1 MSGIM
6 YQNKPYGTGGGGG
19 GGASALSQLTDVA
32 LSSPADGQV
41 LKYDGTN
48 YVWKNADDTIVV
60 ANPSASAAAQLTKLQ
75 VGETVYSIS
84 GGGGSSI
91 TYGYDNPSD
100 AASDG
105 DVYYLLDSN
114 DKKKGLF
121 LYMNNSWTLIEGT
134 PYFELKL
141 YDHGTES
148 VSWTVSGGTKNAN
161 NISLNVGGGTY
172 TNYAVIDNPID
183 LTDYNTLHVEC
194 RYRSRDYNLDLDI
207 SNYTGSK
214 YISFTYLTDTSH
226 NEAAIGITDT
236 KTGAATIRIDSR
248 NGDTAEQLL
257 YYMSLY

>member
-6 YQNKPYGTGGGGG
+6 YQNKPYGAGGGGG

-32 LSSPADGQV
+32 LSSLSDGQI
-41 LKYDGTN
+41 LIYDSTLQM
-48 YVWKNADDTIVV
+48 WKNA
-60 ANPSASAAAQLTKLQ
+60 NQ
-75 VGETVYSIS
+75 G

-91 TYGYDNPSD
+91 TYGYINPSN

-121 LYMNNSWTLIEGT
+121 LYMNDSWTLIEGT
-134 PYFELKL
+134 PYSVETVL
-141 YDHGTES
+141 YDHGTEE
-148 VSWTVSGGTKNAN
+148 VAWTVSGGSKNAN
-161 NISLNVGGGTY
+161 SISLNVGGGTY
-172 TNYAVIDNPID
+172 TNYAVTDNPID

-248 NGDTAEQLL
+248 NGDTAEEIL